1 MVDFKLGE
9 EIEIDVIYFLQ
20 WIWDKDNI
28 VSPYEEANPSTEPQR
43 LHGEHASFMQL
54 GTSMSKVLCV

>member
-1 MVDFKLGE
+1 MM
-9 EIEIDVIYFLQ
+9 

-28 VSPYEEANPSTEPQR
+28 VSPYEEANPSTEPQG